1 MGDEHCASF
10 VTQVERT
17 ARMPSARPACA
28 NLADPANYSTGH
40 TGDSDEKSA
49 FPDAMVAIDRPA
61 VVFSEERAMHGM
73 KYKVAL
79 RASEEGFAVSVP
91 GLPGCWSQGATEAEA
106 LENIKQAIEEYL
118 AVVNGEL
125 KDATIREVEVAA

>member
-1 MGDEHCASF
+1 MCEILVNPGNFRAAHRGIGDAELPF
-10 VTQVERT
+10 
-17 ARMPSARPACA
+17 
-28 NLADPANYSTGH
+28 
-40 TGDSDEKSA
+40 SDV
-49 FPDAMVAIDRPA
+49 MVAIDRPA
-61 VVFSEERAMHGM
+61 VVFSGERAMHGM

-118 AVVNGEL
+118 AVVDGEL
-125 KDATIREVEVAA
+125 KGATIREVEVAA

>member
-1 MGDEHCASF
+1 LGLPR
-10 VTQVERT
+10 VR
-17 ARMPSARPACA
+17 ARRDILA
-28 NLADPANYSTGH
+28 NLDNYSAGH
-40 TGDSDEKSA
+40 RGPGTVKSR
-49 FPDAMVAIDRPA
+49 FSGAMVAIDPPA

-79 RASEEGFAVSVP
+79 HASEEGFAVSVP
-91 GLPGCWSQGATEAEA
+91 GLPGCWSQGTTEAEA

-125 KDATIREVEVAA
+125 KGATIREVEVAA

>member
-1 MGDEHCASF
+1 VREILVSPG
-10 VTQVERT
+10 
-17 ARMPSARPACA
+17 
-28 NLADPANYSTGH
+28 NYSAGDRA
-40 TGDSDEKSA
+40 DSDAISA
-49 FPDAMVAIDRPA
+49 FTAASVAIDWPA

-118 AVVNGEL
+118 AVVDDEL
-125 KDATIREVEVAA
+125 KGATIREVEVAA